1 MKAIK
6 RTIHR
11 TLLATAISCALVA
24 PHVSAGALTDIYQQA
39 LAQDPQLKAAEA
51 AAKAGQEALP
61 QGRAGLLPTLS
72 LTGNTTWVN
81 YNSTD
86 YNNNGYTVSL
96 SQPLFSAAA
105 WFTYKQGIAQSE
117 AASLQFDQAQQTLI
131 LRVVS
136 SYLDVL
142 RAQTA
147 LETSQAEERA
157 IKRRLDQVNAQFE
170 VGLIAITDVQ
180 EAQATYDNAKVTRIL
195 AEGDLDNSFQALE
208 RLTGQ
213 PVGSID
219 PLATNYPVE
228 NISPIEPQAW
238 IEKAQEGNLALKV
251 AEATTEAAR
260 RQSQAAASGRL
271 PTLSLT
277 ASHDKD
283 SGSAS
288 YPNGDWET
296 NQIGLSLSMPI
307 YSGGSINSLS
317 RQAKYGF
324 SEAQYNQDDALRGVI
339 LETRNLLRNLQ
350 TGVLSVA
357 ARKQSIL
364 SSETALKATEE
375 GFNVGTRNVVDVLQA
390 EQQLYTAQRDYA
402 NARFDYILNLFNFKQ
417 QIGTLS
423 PDDVIGLDQ
432 WMKKD

>member
-1 MKAIK
+1 MKVIQ
-6 RTIHR
+6 RTI
-11 TLLATAISCALVA
+11 LATAISCALIT
-24 PHVSAGALTDIYQQA
+24 PHVNAGALMDIYQQA

-51 AAKAGQEALP
+51 ASLAGQEALP
-61 QGRAGLLPTLS
+61 QGRAGLLPTIS
-72 LTGNTTWVN
+72 LTGNTTWIDYDSTSYNEN
-81 YNSTD
+81 YHNH
-86 YNNNGYTVSL
+86 GYTVSL

-105 WFTYKQGIAQSE
+105 WFTYQQGIAQSE
-117 AASLQFDQAQQTLI
+117 AAALQFGQAQQSLI
-131 LRVVS
+131 LRVVN
-136 SYLDVL
+136 SYLSVL

-147 LETSQAEERA
+147 LQTSQAQERA

-180 EAQATYDNAKVTRIL
+180 EAQASYDNAKVARIL
-195 AEGDLDNSFQALE
+195 AEGDLDNTFQALA

-213 PVGSID
+213 AVGNID
-219 PLATNYPVE
+219 PLAKDYPVE

-238 IEKAQEGNLALKV
+238 IDKARAGNLALQI
-251 AEATTEAAR
+251 AQANTEAAR
-260 RQSQAAASGRL
+260 RQSQAARSGHL

-283 SGSAS
+283 SGSYS
-288 YPNGDWET
+288 SNDHSET
-296 NQIGLSLSMPI
+296 NQIGLTLSMPI
-307 YSGGSINSLS
+307 FSGGATSSQS
-317 RQAKYGF
+317 RQAEYGF
-324 SEAQYNQDDALRGVI
+324 TEAQYNQDDALREVI

-350 TGVLSVA
+350 TNVLSVA

-390 EQQLYTAQRDYA
+390 EQQLYSAQRDYA
-402 NARFDYILNLFNFKQ
+402 DARFDYVANLFNFKQ

-423 PDDVIGLDQ
+423 PEDIIGLDQ
-432 WMKKD
+432 WMKAE

>member
-1 MKAIK
+1 MKAIQH
-6 RTIHR
+6 TI
-11 TLLATAISCALVA
+11 LATAISCALMT
-24 PHVSAGALTDIYQQA
+24 PYVSAGALTDIYQQA

-51 AAKAGQEALP
+51 AAKAGEEALP
-61 QGRAGLLPTLS
+61 QGRAGLLPTVA

-81 YNSTD
+81 YDSTD
-86 YNNNGYTVSL
+86 YNNHGYTVSL

-117 AASLQFDQAQQTLI
+117 AASLQFDQAQQSLI
-131 LRVVS
+131 LRVVN
-136 SYLDVL
+136 SYLSVL

-147 LETSQAEERA
+147 LETSQAQERA

-180 EAQATYDNAKVTRIL
+180 EAQASYDNAKVSRIL
-195 AEGDLDNSFQALE
+195 AEGDLDNSFQSLE

-213 PVGSID
+213 PVGTID
-219 PLATNYPVE
+219 PLAKDYPVE
-228 NISPIEPQAW
+228 NISPIDPQAW
-238 IEKAQEGNLALKV
+238 IEKAQAGNLALKV
-251 AEATTEAAR
+251 AQANTEAAR
-260 RQSQAAASGRL
+260 RQSQAASSGHL

-283 SGSAS
+283 NGSAT
-288 YPNGDWET
+288 YPDDDWET
-296 NQIGLSLSMPI
+296 NQIGLTLSMPI
-307 YSGGSINSLS
+307 FSGGATSSKS
-317 RQAKYGF
+317 RQAEYGLTQTRF
-324 SEAQYNQDDALRGVI
+324 NQDDTLRGVI

-350 TGVLSVA
+350 TNVLSVA

-390 EQQLYTAQRDYA
+390 EQQLYSAQRDYA
-402 NARFDYILNLFNFKQ
+402 NARFDYIQNLFSFKQ

-432 WMKKD
+432 WMKAKTE

>member
-1 MKAIK
+1 M
-6 RTIHR
+6 
-11 TLLATAISCALVA
+11 ATAISCALIA
-24 PHVSAGALTDIYQQA
+24 PQVSAGALANIYQQA

-51 AAKAGQEALP
+51 ASKAGQEALP

-81 YNSTD
+81 YDSID

-96 SQPLFSAAA
+96 SQPLFSASA

-117 AASLQFDQAQQTLI
+117 AASLQFDQAQQNLI

-147 LETSQAEERA
+147 LETSQAQERA

-213 PVGSID
+213 PVGNVD
-219 PLATNYPVE
+219 PLAANYPVE
-228 NISPIEPQAW
+228 NISPVEPEAW
-238 IEKAQEGNLALKV
+238 IEKAQAGNLALKV

-260 RQSQAAASGRL
+260 RQSQAAGSGHL

-283 SGSAS
+283 SSSAS
-288 YPNGDWET
+288 YPDGDWET
-296 NQIGLSLSMPI
+296 NQIGLTLSLPI

-324 SEAQYNQDDALRGVI
+324 SEAKYNQDDALRGVI

-357 ARKQSIL
+357 ARKQSIK
-364 SSETALKATEE
+364 SSETALRATEE

-402 NARFDYILNLFNFKQ
+402 DARFEYIQNLFNFKQ

-432 WMKKD
+432 WMKQD